1 MKQKKI
7 LFLYQAVGQGHKMIA
22 YNIAAALQ
30 KDGYEITLKNILEV
44 QKGFLAEKGTRLYL
58 KILDTVPGLWK
69 FFYVNPV
76 FLFVAWPF
84 RMVAAVFNNKKV
96 RKILDAGDYDL
107 VICTQITA
115 STIMSYLKYT
125 GYYKNKL
132 VTTFS
137 DFHLHRFWV
146 YKNVDLFL
154 ANIVEQKKEMV
165 SMGYDPA
172 RIAICG
178 ITVPPASEITKEE
191 ARTKL
196 GIAGEKVVLVFG
208 GSFGYGFGQ
217 DTIDAARESAD
228 AVLVI
233 CGTNKR
239 LHETLTKIY
248 ANNPEVKLFGF
259 IDNVQEFY
267 AASDCSVSKPGG
279 LSTAESLQRKLPII
293 VSSYMPGHEEL
304 NFKYLLERKLI
315 VDGTKNLA
323 AAIQNELESHAQSD
337 SLKTNPHVA
346 EIVGNGEPA
355 RAAVAALLS

>member
-22 YNIAAALQ
+22 YNIAAALE
-30 KDGYEITLKNILEV
+30 KDGYDITLKNILEV
-44 QKGFLAEKGTRLYL
+44 QKGFLADKGTSLYL
-58 KILDTVPGLWK
+58 KILDRIPSLWK

-96 RKILDAGDYDL
+96 KALLQEDDYDV

-125 GYYKNKL
+125 GYFKKKL

-154 ANIVEQKKEMV
+154 ANIVEQKEEMV
-165 SMGYDPA
+165 SMGYDPE

-178 ITVPPASEITKEE
+178 ITLQPPLEISKEE

-196 GIAGEKVVLVFG
+196 GVTDEKVSLVFG
-208 GSFGYGFGQ
+208 GSFGYGFGE
-217 DTIDAARESAD
+217 DTINAARESSD
-228 AVLVI
+228 TVLVI
-233 CGTNKR
+233 CGTNKV
-239 LHETLTKIY
+239 LFNALSKIY
-248 ANNPEVKLFGF
+248 AEDSRVKLFGF
-259 IDNVQEFY
+259 INNVQEFY
-267 AASDCSVSKPGG
+267 AASDLSVSKPGG

-304 NFKYLLERKLI
+304 NFHYLLDRKLI
-315 VDGTKNLA
+315 LDGTKNLA
-323 AAIQNELESHAQSD
+323 AVIKQELDTHAQAA
-337 SLKTNPHVA
+337 SLQTNPHVA
-346 EIVGNGEPA
+346 EIVGDGE
-355 RAAVAALLS
+355 AVREAIAKLFA